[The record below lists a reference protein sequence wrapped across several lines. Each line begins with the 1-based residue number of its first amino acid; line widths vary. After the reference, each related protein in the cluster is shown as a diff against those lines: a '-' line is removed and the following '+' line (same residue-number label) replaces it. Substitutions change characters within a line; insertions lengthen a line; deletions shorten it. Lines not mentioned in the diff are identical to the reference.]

1 MGSFPAPVNTRLP
14 VISTGCTPTIGAAHG
29 RRGISS
35 NEIRGRRM
43 QRIKLINYRLKA
55 AALTGTVLALAA
67 LFMPPANAGCLQPD
81 APKKSASLWAP
92 TAGSPRFIRATY
104 QRVSDQEYGFS
115 FFRPAITGLWA
126 FQFIAMGNKAA
137 LGIPDGP
144 FDNGNTMW
152 FADGNELTY
161 SGGRDPTTGSVC
173 LGVWKQTG
181 EFSYELN
188 HVGLAWNP
196 PGNPQGL
203 PVGPAG
209 PSFIKQFVTLDKDG
223 NSYSGTFA
231 ITVLAPDG
239 KTPVLPVPIKGMVV
253 ATRVTIDTTT
263 QVP

>member
-1 MGSFPAPVNTRLP
+1 
-14 VISTGCTPTIGAAHG
+14 
-29 RRGISS
+29 
-35 NEIRGRRM
+35 M
-43 QRIKLINYRLKA
+43 QRHNLINYRFNA
-55 AALTGTVLALAA
+55 AALSVTLFALGAVFLQQA
-67 LFMPPANAGCLQPD
+67 SAGCLQPD
-81 APKKSASLWAP
+81 APRKTTSMWVPEAS
-92 TAGSPRFIRATY
+92 TGSPRFIKADYRKVT
-104 QRVSDQEYGFS
+104 DDEYGFS

-126 FQFIAMGNKAA
+126 FQFISMGNKPT

-144 FDNGNTMW
+144 FDDGNTMW

-161 SGGRDPTTGSVC
+161 SGGRDPTTGAVC

-181 EFSYELN
+181 ERSYELN
-188 HVGLAWNP
+188 HIGLGWNP

-239 KTPVLPVPIKGMVV
+239 KTPVLPATIKGMVV
-253 ATRVTIDTTT
+253 ATRVTVNTTT